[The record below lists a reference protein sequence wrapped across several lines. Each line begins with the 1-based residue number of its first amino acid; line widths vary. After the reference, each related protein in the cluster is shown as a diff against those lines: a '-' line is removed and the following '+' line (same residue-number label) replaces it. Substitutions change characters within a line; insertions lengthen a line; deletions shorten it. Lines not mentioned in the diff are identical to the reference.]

1 MIFVNTT
8 LEVAL
13 ERNEN
18 RDRVLPRSIVEASHR
33 EVTKNIGG
41 FQGLFGGSNFLIVD
55 NNQDLGGETNYG
67 IAKRFYPDVD
77 IKNLTK
83 DEAKDI
89 YRRDYWDRNKIE
101 DLPEELRHIFFDMC
115 VNQGRG
121 TAVKIL
127 QRACNAKGADLA
139 VDGGFGPGTKG
150 AIESYKPSLDRVRCY
165 RLKHYYDLVNKRPE
179 QERFLYGWYKRA
191 ISI

>member
-1 MIFVNTT
+1 MLISFDEIIDIT
-8 LEVAL
+8 LKHE
-13 ERNEN
+13 
-18 RDRVLPRSIVEASHR
+18 
-33 EVTKNIGG
+33 GG
-41 FQGLFGGSNFLIVD
+41 YVHD
-55 NNQDLGGETNYG
+55 PKDLGGETNFG

-89 YRRDYWDRNKIE
+89 YRRDYWVRNKVE
-101 DLPEELRHIFFDMC
+101 ELPENLRHIFFDMC

-139 VDGGFGPGTKG
+139 IDGGMGTGTKN
-150 AIESYKPSLDRVRCY
+150 AIETYKPSTERVRCY
-165 RLKHYYDLVNKRPE
+165 RLKHYYDLVNAKPE
-179 QERFLYGWYKRA
+179 QERFLFGWYKRA

>member
-1 MIFVNTT
+1 MLISFDEIIDIT
-8 LEVAL
+8 LKHE
-13 ERNEN
+13 
-18 RDRVLPRSIVEASHR
+18 
-33 EVTKNIGG
+33 GG
-41 FQGLFGGSNFLIVD
+41 YVHD
-55 NNQDLGGETNYG
+55 PKDLGGETNFG
-67 IAKRFYPDVD
+67 IAKRFYPEVD

-83 DEAKDI
+83 EEAKDI
-89 YRRDYWDRNKIE
+89 YRRDYWVRNKVE
-101 DLPEELRHIFFDMC
+101 ELPENLRHIFFDMC

-139 VDGGFGPGTKG
+139 IDGGMGPKTEETIKT
-150 AIESYKPSLDRVRCY
+150 YKPSLDRVRCY
-165 RLKHYYDLVNKRPE
+165 RLKHYYDLVNSKPE

>member
-1 MIFVNTT
+1 MLISFDEIIDIT
-8 LEVAL
+8 LKHE
-13 ERNEN
+13 
-18 RDRVLPRSIVEASHR
+18 
-33 EVTKNIGG
+33 GG
-41 FQGLFGGSNFLIVD
+41 YVHD
-55 NNQDLGGETNYG
+55 PKDLGGETNFG
-67 IAKRFYPDVD
+67 IAKRFYPEVD

-83 DEAKDI
+83 EEAKDI
-89 YRRDYWDRNKIE
+89 YRRDYWVRNKVE
-101 DLPEELRHIFFDMC
+101 ELPENLRHIFFDMC

-139 VDGGFGPGTKG
+139 IDGGFGPGTKS
-150 AIESYKPSLDRVRCY
+150 AMETYKPSLERVRCY
-165 RLKHYYDLVNKRPE
+165 RLKHYYDLVNKKPE